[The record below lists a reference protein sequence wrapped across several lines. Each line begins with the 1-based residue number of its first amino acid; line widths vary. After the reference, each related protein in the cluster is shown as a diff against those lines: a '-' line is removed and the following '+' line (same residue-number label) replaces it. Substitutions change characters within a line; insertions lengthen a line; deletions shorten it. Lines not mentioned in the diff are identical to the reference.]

1 MAAAEVDRYIV
12 MPGQA
17 CAYKVGHLTI
27 LELREKAKR
36 ALGPKFD
43 LKDFHAVVL
52 GSGAV
57 PLSVL
62 EELVNDYIHEG
73 GSATE
78 TWELNVPKSKPPGPT
93 RSAVLTLTVQ
103 GDQETSETH
112 IVRMDGVE
120 THAKASFI
128 RDGKMHPYTGAA
140 CDCDFYIVHVVSK
153 LESVIEFE
161 KTGKVMRTAHTSYS
175 EDGKT
180 RTVTIKGED
189 QQGKP
194 YEHLLVFDRK

>member
-62 EELVNDYIHEG
+62 EELVNDYIHG
-73 GSATE
+73 DGSATE
-78 TWELNVPKSKPPGPT
+78 TWELNVPKSKPPGPA

-120 THAKASFI
+120 YQIVRRFVAMKRASS
-128 RDGKMHPYTGAA
+128 TGLRPSSSETINSVAPVSGSVS
-140 CDCDFYIVHVVSK
+140 IV
-153 LESVIEFE
+153 
-161 KTGKVMRTAHTSYS
+161 
-175 EDGKT
+175 
-180 RTVTIKGED
+180 
-189 QQGKP
+189 P
-194 YEHLLVFDRK
+194 P